1 MRRTLTSRSANGAQ
15 RGFTL
20 VELALVLLV
29 LGIATWAV
37 AGSYANIGAMT
48 ERDLA
53 RAHGQTMQNAL
64 RSFALT
70 NGRLPCP
77 DSVAIGTGNSGW
89 ETLSAAGVCA
99 VATTETGMLPYKSL
113 GLDLPDSRLRAA
125 YGVYR
130 NATANADLTSL
141 AERTDIPTLV
151 TSRLDAKDLI
161 AALNFAG
168 VSATTPSAA
177 HLYLTGDGQA
187 LGAMDCAANIRSN
200 QAFVLIIPLRNRD
213 GADNEFD
220 GIHSAFANGVSVC
233 ASAPGT
239 PFGLLTDD
247 VVVAESFTTLSGW
260 LAVRSS

>member
-1 MRRTLTSRSANGAQ
+1 MKHTRLNRCAYGAY

-29 LGIATWAV
+29 LGVATWAV
-37 AGSYANIGAMT
+37 AGSYANIGIMN

-64 RSFALT
+64 RSFALI

-89 ETLSAAGVCA
+89 ETVSAAGVCT
-99 VATTETGMLPYKSL
+99 VAATETGMLPYKSL

-130 NATANADLTSL
+130 NATANADLTRL
-141 AERTDIPTLV
+141 AERTDIPTLP
-151 TSRLDAKDLI
+151 TSRLNTHDLI

-168 VSATTPSAA
+168 VSAATPSAA

-187 LGAMDCAANIRSN
+187 MGAVDCVANIRSN

-213 GADNEFD
+213 GANLEFD
-220 GIHSAFANGVSVC
+220 GIHSAFANGANAC
-233 ASAPGT
+233 ASAPST

-247 VVVAESFTTLSGW
+247 VIVAESFTTLSGW
-260 LAVRSS
+260 LALRSL

>member
-1 MRRTLTSRSANGAQ
+1 MRRALTSRSANGVP

-29 LGIATWAV
+29 LGIATWAA
-37 AGSYANIGAMT
+37 AGAYANIGVMT

-53 RAHGQTMQNAL
+53 RAHAQTMQNAL

-77 DSVAIGTGNSGW
+77 DSAAIGTGNSGW
-89 ETLSAAGVCA
+89 ETVSATGVCTS
-99 VATTETGMLPYKSL
+99 ATTETGMLPYKSL
-113 GLDLPDSRLRAA
+113 GLDLPDSRLLAA

-130 NATANADLTSL
+130 NPLANADLTSL
-141 AERTDIPTLV
+141 AERTDIPTLA

-168 VSATTPSAA
+168 VSAATPSAA

-187 LGAMDCAANIRSN
+187 LGAVDCAANIRSN

-213 GADNEFD
+213 GVNNEFD
-220 GIHSAFANGVSVC
+220 GIHSAFANGASLC

-239 PFGLLTDD
+239 PFGLMTDD
-247 VVVAESFTTLSGW
+247 VIVAESFTTLSGW
-260 LAVRSS
+260 LAARSP

>member
-1 MRRTLTSRSANGAQ
+1 MRGTLNNHSADSVQ

-37 AGSYANIGAMT
+37 AGSYANIGVMT

-89 ETLSAAGVCA
+89 ETVNAAGVCA

-141 AERTDIPTLV
+141 VERTDIPPLA
-151 TSRLDAKDLI
+151 TSLLDAKDLI
-161 AALNFAG
+161 VALNFAG
-168 VSATTPSAA
+168 VSAATPSAA

-187 LGAMDCAANIRSN
+187 LGSVDCTANIRSN

-213 GADNEFD
+213 GVDNEFE
-220 GIHSAFANGVSVC
+220 GIHSAFATGASVC

-247 VVVAESFTTLSGW
+247 VIVAESFTTLSGW
-260 LAVRSS
+260 LAARSP